1 MVAVCWVALG
11 ALPLQLYEYRAAG
24 CLYDCT
30 FVQALRAEAMC
41 SVQYSC
47 TALCSVVS
55 VRPYGK

>member
-47 TALCSVVS
+47 TALCSV
-55 VRPYGK
+55 